1 MLVRSGRGKQARG
14 TEVVRPTIFLLFS
27 VLFIIVH
34 GVLFFLSLS
43 RDTAKRL
50 LNSGFFTSTT
60 QGGNVNDVVAYDVFD
75 Q

>member
-1 MLVRSGRGKQARG
+1 MRDQGQTDNILIIILG
-14 TEVVRPTIFLLFS
+14 TI
-27 VLFIIVH
+27 IIVH

-50 LNSGFFTSTT
+50 LNSGFFTPTT
-60 QGGNVNDVVAYDVFD
+60 GGNVNDVVAYDVFD